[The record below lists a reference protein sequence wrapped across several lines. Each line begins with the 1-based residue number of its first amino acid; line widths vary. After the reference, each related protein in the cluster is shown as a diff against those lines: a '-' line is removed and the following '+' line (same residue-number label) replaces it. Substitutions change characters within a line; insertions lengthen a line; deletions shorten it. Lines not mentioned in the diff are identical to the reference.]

1 MSKNLVELRKKAE
14 KAVRDMRDGDLKVK
28 AFETILTHLLS
39 QHGELE
45 APNVPGAKK
54 LASAAKAKA
63 AGGRPTSRTD
73 RILSL
78 KADGFFEKQVSIAEI
93 RQELKKNG
101 WHYPMT
107 SVSGPLQALV
117 QRRKLRREQVKEGK
131 RKLWKYSN
139 P

>member
-14 KAVRDMRDGDLKVK
+14 RAVRDMPDGDIKVK
-28 AFETILTHLLS
+28 AFETILAYLLS

-45 APNVPGAKK
+45 APSVPGARR
-54 LASAAKAKA
+54 LASAAEAKTA
-63 AGGRPTSRTD
+63 AGRPTSRTD
-73 RILSL
+73 RIISL

-101 WHYPMT
+101 WHYPT
-107 SVSGPLQALV
+107 TTLSGALQALV
-117 QRRKLRREQVKEGK
+117 QRRELPREHVKKGK
-131 RKLWKYSN
+131 GKFWGYSN